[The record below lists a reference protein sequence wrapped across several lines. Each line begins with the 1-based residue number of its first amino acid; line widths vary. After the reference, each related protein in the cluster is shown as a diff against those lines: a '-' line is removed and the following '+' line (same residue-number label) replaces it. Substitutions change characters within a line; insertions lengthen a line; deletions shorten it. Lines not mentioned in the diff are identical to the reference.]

1 MREIKLWNVEGN
13 YGGFYMRRSH
23 EYKRREF
30 RREYIEYLE
39 NWNEEYYYDE
49 TESYI
54 HLHIECFD
62 VF

>member
-1 MREIKLWNVEGN
+1 MREVKRWDDEKYCRAYLIK
-13 YGGFYMRRSH
+13 SD